1 MEKTLNVAKALYTM
15 YYNMTGEY
23 MDEMRMHKLMYF
35 SQREALMNDNEPLFD
50 GDFYGWKYGPV
61 LKEVRSAY
69 HNDEFCVES
78 QCCVEDNTKKILKA
92 VINRYSAMSS
102 WKLSSLSHGEF
113 SWKKARQ
120 GLKYDD
126 NGDVKL
132 LIDAIRVDAV
142 LEKVNR
148 RKDERLKQLKAQKAK
163 EKKAEEKCYD

>member
-1 MEKTLNVAKALYTM
+1 MEKTLDVAKTLYNM
-15 YYNMTGEY
+15 YYNMTGEV

-35 SQREALMNDNEPLFD
+35 SQREALMNNNEPLFD

-69 HNDEFCVES
+69 HNNEFSIAPV
-78 QCCVEDNTKKILKA
+78 CCVDNDTKKILKA

-148 RKDERLKQLKAQKAK
+148 RKDEKLKQLKAQKA
-163 EKKAEEKCYD
+163 EKK